1 MDAFLESRFHG
12 NFHIS
17 RTAVRKCLI
26 FVEIA
31 LEKTLTE
38 QPAASI
44 IQLSRQGC
52 LLRLGVR
59 PRPVSVLFSF
69 F

>member
-1 MDAFLESRFHG
+1 MTAVRKYRIQG

-38 QPAASI
+38 LSAASI
-44 IQLSRQGC
+44 IHLSRQGC
-52 LLRLGVR
+52 LLSLGVR
-59 PRPVSVLFSF
+59 PRPVSVLFSIF
-69 F
+69 